1 MDQKFYNLAIKFL
14 DRVYGD
20 TGPSD
25 IDSYIIYQRYNQYH
39 EYDETFFEYDYTDG
53 RLFIDISVIKLMK
66 SLLSIPPNESRILV
80 CHWFSERNNV
90 EIASTDTPGG
100 YDRIEF

>member
-20 TGPSD
+20 DGPSD
-25 IDSYIIYQRYNQYH
+25 IDSYIMYQRYNQNH
-39 EYDETFFEYDYTDG
+39 EYDETFFEYDRTDG
-53 RLFIDISVIKLMK
+53 RLFIDGSVIKLMK
-66 SLLSIPPNESRILV
+66 SLLSIPPNDSRILV

-90 EIASTDTPGG
+90 EVSFTDTPGG